1 MFISWLQGLGRS
13 EIVYKFE
20 IKTMTTLE
28 IKSDLLNRI
37 SLLGRNKL
45 NEVKGYLENLEH
57 EDVELI
63 DWLKL
68 SIEQRARINESIK
81 QLDFGK
87 STPHETVI
95 KELRK
100 KVKNA

>member
-1 MFISWLQGLGRS
+1 
-13 EIVYKFE
+13 
-20 IKTMTTLE
+20 MTTLE
-28 IKSDLLNRI
+28 IKSELLNRI

-81 QLDFGK
+81 QLDSGK
-87 STPHETVI
+87 SIPHETVI
-95 KELRK
+95 KELRR
-100 KVKNA
+100 KVKHA

>member
-1 MFISWLQGLGRS
+1 MSRLRGLGRS
-13 EIVYKFE
+13 EIVYIFE

-28 IKSDLLNRI
+28 IKSELLNRI

-68 SIEQRARINESIK
+68 SIEQ
-81 QLDFGK
+81 
-87 STPHETVI
+87 
-95 KELRK
+95 
-100 KVKNA
+100 